1 MTFRRRTFPEIVE
14 YLLTSITGGVAG
26 ESHPFPPPG
35 TASPP
40 FRHSLQQPP
49 VASVVS
55 VYGSLDGQP
64 HLFRKDAD
72 YRLLD
77 DQQTVEWQAGGQL
90 PDPGTLVSINYLP
103 TSARAA
109 VNDLQVG
116 SVVRTLAESVALE
129 IARLYAQLEAVY
141 QSGFIDTATGSA
153 LDNVVALLG
162 MERVRGGRP
171 AGEVEFTR
179 APGSRGS
186 ITIPAG
192 TRIITPDGN
201 VEYETTD
208 TVTLAEGQS
217 AIRVVARD
225 LEDNAPLPADSL
237 TVLPVPITGIAS
249 VTNPA
254 PTAITAQ
261 NETDEELRTR
271 AKNFLHGSERATL
284 GAIKEA
290 IARQGITADVEEVKD
305 AFGQIERVDITP
317 HAQALPPELDQ
328 RLRTAIEATRPAG
341 MLVKLKQA
349 EPPRK
354 VDLKLRL
361 TTRSGLLEQD
371 LRAVQRSVRGKIED
385 YFARLPAREAGS
397 INRIVGLV
405 LGLPEVE
412 DMRILEASWSFNG
425 TVQDVLDLANGQLAI
440 GGFPTVLGKLQIT
453 DPNLPTRLQAIVTY
467 PEDEAPPDRPQV
479 QSALANAV
487 IYLNDINASE
497 AATDARRQLSYGKLL
512 RVVPLPGKP
521 GESLEDYDDAVDA
534 GGPVPTL
541 PDESAISPY
550 QVQFV
555 FTLESGLSRIISQAS
570 DPAYVL
576 TPFERLS
583 LDSVEVQAEAISG

>member
-1 MTFRRRTFPEIVE
+1 MTFRRRTFPEVVE

-35 TASPP
+35 AASPP

-64 HLFRKDAD
+64 HLFRKDVD

-109 VNDLQVG
+109 VNDIQVG

-129 IARLYAQLEAVY
+129 IARLYAQLEVVY
-141 QSGFIDTATGSA
+141 QSGFIDTATGIS

-186 ITIPAG
+186 ITIPTG

-201 VEYETTD
+201 VEYETTA
-208 TVTLAEGQS
+208 TVTLAEGQT

-225 LEDNAPLPADSL
+225 LEDNEPLPADSL
-237 TVLPVPITGIAS
+237 TVLPVPITGIAG

-261 NETDEELRTR
+261 NETDEELRAR

-284 GAIKEA
+284 GAIREA

-305 AFGQIERVDITP
+305 VFGQIERVDITP
-317 HAQALPPELDQ
+317 HAQALAPELDQ

-341 MLVKLKQA
+341 VLVKLKQA

-354 VDLKLRL
+354 VNVKLRL
-361 TTRSGLLEQD
+361 ATRSGLLEQD
-371 LRAVQRSVRGKIED
+371 LRAVQRSVRDKIED

-405 LGLPEVE
+405 LGIPEVE

-425 TVQDVLDLANGQLAI
+425 TVQDVLDLPNGQLAI
-440 GGFPTVLGKLQIT
+440 GGFPTVLGELQIT

-467 PEDEAPPDRPQV
+467 PEDEAPPDGPQV
-479 QSALANAV
+479 QAALANA
-487 IYLNDINASE
+487 ITYLNDVNASE
-497 AATDARRQLSYGKLL
+497 ATTDARRQLSYGKLL

-541 PDESAISPY
+541 PDETAISPY

-555 FTLESGLSRIISQAS
+555 FTLESGLGRIISQTS

-576 TPFERLS
+576 TTFERLT
-583 LDSVEVQAEAISG
+583 LDSVEVQAEASSG